1 MFLEEKNVENKI
13 ANLSYRHVHKVLI
26 NRNLRLTLCAHV
38 CN

>member
-26 NRNLRLTLCAHV
+26 V
-38 CN
+38 IYD